1 MKKNERLE
9 KLLGFL
15 EKSPNDSFLLY
26 GIALEYSA
34 INELDLS
41 EKYFIKLHSIDTDY
55 LALYYHYGI
64 LLIKKENYTKAQ
76 DILKKGLEV
85 ANNQKDTKTW
95 NEINELLESLEDAL
109 DE

>member
-1 MKKNERLE
+1 MNENKRLE
-9 KLLGFL
+9 KLLGLL

-34 INELDLS
+34 INEMDLS
-41 EKYFIKLHSIDTDY
+41 EKYFTELLSIDSDY

-64 LLIKKENYTKAQ
+64 LLIKKENYAKAQ
-76 DILKKGLEV
+76 ELLKKGLEV
-85 ANNQKDTKTW
+85 AADQKDTKTW